1 MHKYLDLKVPEIL
14 NTRLGIT
21 SRPFFVF
28 YQLLVILGSQKL
40 FTIQI
45 ILCSTWQR
53 VAAFLV
59 PRGYLQND
67 VIEPDEV
74 LRPGRALAVIF
85 RLLLQQSPVQA
96 FSHALVPP
104 DCCGQ
109 LDVGQVAATYHTA
122 AQVTLEEAHALE
134 RILR

>member
-1 MHKYLDLKVPEIL
+1 VDYHKTFFCLP
-14 NTRLGIT
+14 TSCPRL
-21 SRPFFVF
+21 SKALHYP
-28 YQLLVILGSQKL
+28 
-40 FTIQI
+40 
-45 ILCSTWQR
+45 TWQK

-96 FSHALVPP
+96 FSHVLVSP
-104 DCCGQ
+104 DCC
-109 LDVGQVAATYHTA
+109 
-122 AQVTLEEAHALE
+122 
-134 RILR
+134 